1 MYCIILCIFLSATI
15 YGQKDGAGQTEHN
28 AGGVVNGETA
38 SIRLEYAEK
47 ALERERAL
55 GDSAK
60 IGVCLSHLAN
70 AQLELSLIP
79 EAQRSLTEA
88 IPLLHQSKNYVTW
101 GKCLNQLGDIFAN
114 KGRNDK
120 AASYYYEAAMFF
132 MKEGDMYNEL
142 HAREGLYRVT
152 KASSPSEAMLHLERV
167 RLLKDSIYE
176 RESTAA
182 FAKYNALYNNDKLQ
196 AENERI
202 EQRNR
207 TFQAALVVSFA
218 LLLVVLALVA
228 LHTHRRHILKEEEYE
243 RNISLL
249 EKKCTRLQTIME
261 EDAHLSDED
270 KEFLSQ
276 LSGVIYVVS
285 EKGKSDTHTIAQQM
299 GMNVSTL
306 RQRLSETISVTPKN
320 YIMRMRMQKAKY
332 LLYYCPDLNIAEVA
346 YKCGY
351 SHVPSF
357 TRAYTNFYGTTPT
370 EEKNESL
377 KELKEEREEAFPNGF
392 SFLQTRE
399 TALQKEPEEK
409 IRNVE
414 NKKIRNAENKK
425 IRDVENRKI
434 RNAGN

>member
-15 YGQKDGAGQTEHN
+15 FGQPDGAGQTEHYDSV
-28 AGGVVNGETA
+28 VVNGETA

-47 ALERERAL
+47 ALEREREL

-60 IGVCLSHLAN
+60 IGVYLSLLAN
-70 AQLELSLIP
+70 AQLELSLIH

-88 IPLLHQSKNYVTW
+88 IPLLYQSKNYVTW

-120 AASYYYEAAMFF
+120 AASYFFKAAMFF

-196 AENERI
+196 EENERI

-218 LLLVVLALVA
+218 LLLVVLALAA

-261 EDAHLSDED
+261 EVAHLSDED

-285 EKGKSDTHTIAQQM
+285 EKGKSDINTIAQQM

-306 RQRLSETISVTPKN
+306 RQRLSESISVTPKS
-320 YIMRMRMQKAKY
+320 YILEVRLQKAMN
-332 LLYYCPDLNIAEVA
+332 LLHYCSDLNIAEVA

-357 TRAYTNFYGTTPT
+357 SRAFTNYYGTTPT
-370 EEKNESL
+370 EVKNERL

-399 TALQKEPEEK
+399 SALQKEPEEK

-414 NKKIRNAENKK
+414 NWKIRN
-425 IRDVENRKI
+425 VEN
-434 RNAGN
+434 